1 MPSQY
6 VFIESRDHFDP
17 TSGGFVADTAGALRE
32 RGCAVTVFLVQN
44 AVLATRQHAR
54 GSRVGRLA
62 AMGVTVLADDF
73 SLRERGIEANE
84 LAAGVQPA
92 PIGRLVDLM
101 TQPDAKTLW
110 H

>member
-44 AVLATRQHAR
+44 AVLVTRQHAR

-73 SLRERGIEANE
+73 SLRERGIAEGDVAR
-84 LAAGVQPA
+84 GVRAA
-92 PIGRLVDLM
+92 PIGLVVERLAASWKVLF
-101 TQPDAKTLW
+101 L
-110 H
+110 